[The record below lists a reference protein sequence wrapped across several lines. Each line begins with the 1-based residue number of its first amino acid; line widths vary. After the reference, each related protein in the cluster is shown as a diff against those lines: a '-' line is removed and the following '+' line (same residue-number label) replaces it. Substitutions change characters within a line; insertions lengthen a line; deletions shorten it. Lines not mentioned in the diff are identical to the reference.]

1 MKKNIAH
8 ETCKKILQDY
18 EYSGTWLETK
28 ADEAED
34 LLNSSKRAFQNL
46 SFKKSCTI
54 CQPVPGCSCCQ
65 RYCGFCQNPRT
76 ITCNISCRTQ
86 ESGRFDFYTIAYS
99 FARVLANYLDLTK
112 DTALLMEMMLV
123 VQAGLFLKF
132 GTFPSAIAWILVAS
146 IVLPLLFSAV
156 ETAKNRPTIILGS
169 NVWQSFEENPPS
181 RCKIWLLRILIIV
194 FYPAIPA
201 INICAREAAKAK
213 KGKLLEKTKKEF
225 SKEDST
231 IHREVLERL
240 AQLEKYLVEVRK
252 GIMTFKLNEL
262 SWEMPLQI
270 GLQLIML
277 LLSTSFTITHAGMQA
292 LFQEDF
298 KVSLTGDLCIGC
310 PITCHSIGCSFFFQG
325 EPSLTDLNPA
335 QTLVL
340 LSVIWSFRTC
350 STTYVK
356 IKQEEKVHFMP
367 FTTKVVLGARGLLV
381 CLVRILCGVSFFA
394 PFLGLGNCLA
404 HWVAEGKSLS
414 PEMIRNLNSTDA
426 YWDSATVSAIYRS
439 DYTDPENPIPVP
451 YTAYTILPLRAA
463 FALFVGFF
471 AFQSLLVLSIKRKLS
486 PHFKSAKWTSRLQHL
501 MMANVFPDSFK
512 DWEIDGD
519 DEMGK
524 NVEDYKKA
532 RCAVTKEVLS
542 MILVQLTTNM
552 ALLTPIFMI
561 SKKDT
566 CSKNTF
572 QSILSWK
579 SARKTQHLAQNNWGL
594 ARGNDRP

>member
-1 MKKNIAH
+1 MCQRTREFQITLQYLQLDPVLTCSISVVVPAILAIISMFATPCLSWIFEDREVEARSFSSGTSTFIKHLIEHQSDNVKAVIQSVSNISETMTFFQGLELPREERREKNKLFVSCLQELKGSNKAFIWMKKNIAH
-8 ETCKKILQDY
+8 ETCNKILKDY

-46 SFKKSCTI
+46 RFKKTCTI
-54 CQPVPGCSCCQ
+54 CQPLPGCSCCQ

-86 ESGRFDFYTIAYS
+86 EGGRFDFYTIAHS

-169 NVWQSFEENPPS
+169 SGWQRFEENPPS
-181 RCKIWLLRILIIV
+181 KCKIWLLRILIIV
-194 FYPAIPA
+194 FYPAVPA

-213 KGKLLEKTKKEF
+213 KEKLLEKTRIEF
-225 SKEDST
+225 SEEDAT

-240 AQLEKYLVEVRK
+240 AQVEKYLVEVRK

-310 PITCHSIGCSFFFQG
+310 PIFCHSIEYNLFPGR
-325 EPSLTDLNPA
+325 A
-335 QTLVL
+335 
-340 LSVIWSFRTC
+340 
-350 STTYVK
+350 
-356 IKQEEKVHFMP
+356 
-367 FTTKVVLGARGLLV
+367 
-381 CLVRILCGVSFFA
+381 
-394 PFLGLGNCLA
+394 
-404 HWVAEGKSLS
+404 KS
-414 PEMIRNLNSTDA
+414 D
-426 YWDSATVSAIYRS
+426 
-439 DYTDPENPIPVP
+439 
-451 YTAYTILPLRAA
+451 
-463 FALFVGFF
+463 
-471 AFQSLLVLSIKRKLS
+471 
-486 PHFKSAKWTSRLQHL
+486 
-501 MMANVFPDSFK
+501 
-512 DWEIDGD
+512 
-519 DEMGK
+519 
-524 NVEDYKKA
+524 
-532 RCAVTKEVLS
+532 
-542 MILVQLTTNM
+542 
-552 ALLTPIFMI
+552 
-561 SKKDT
+561 
-566 CSKNTF
+566 
-572 QSILSWK
+572 
-579 SARKTQHLAQNNWGL
+579 
-594 ARGNDRP
+594 